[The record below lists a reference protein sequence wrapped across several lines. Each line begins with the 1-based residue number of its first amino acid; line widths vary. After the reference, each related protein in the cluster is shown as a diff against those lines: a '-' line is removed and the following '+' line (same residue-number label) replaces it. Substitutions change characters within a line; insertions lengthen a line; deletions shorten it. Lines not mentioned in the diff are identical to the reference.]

1 MLRVDGLKQSEN
13 MFNLESAIEDWR
25 RQMAAGGIK
34 SAATLD
40 ELESHLREDVQ
51 RRLQSAEPI
60 QPAFES
66 AVRQIGKPET
76 LGPEFAEANKASPL
90 RGWNWLVAAC
100 FAFPLICLS
109 RRALVT
115 TKLFGFWYWDWTTQD
130 RVLGCTA
137 VGLFV
142 LAVGSW
148 PFSHR
153 FLPLIAD
160 RRKRIT
166 MIIACSAAGPLWFRF
181 LPDFVLPLHAATGRF
196 LVTMLWL
203 MVPCVILPGVIYG
216 LEQASRRAAP
226 SSC

>member
-1 MLRVDGLKQSEN
+1 MSDLDL
-13 MFNLESAIEDWR
+13 AIKEWR
-25 RQMAAGGIK
+25 QRMTAGGIK

-66 AVRQIGKPET
+66 AVQQIGKPEA
-76 LGPEFAEANKASPL
+76 LRREFAEADKASPL

-115 TKLFGFWYWDWTTQD
+115 TKLFGVWYWDWTAQE

-142 LAVGSW
+142 LAVASW

-153 FLPLIAD
+153 ILPAIAD
-160 RRKRIT
+160 RRKRILL
-166 MIIACSAAGPLWFRF
+166 IIACSAAGPLWYAFV
-181 LPDFVLPLHAATGRF
+181 PDFVLPVHLETGRF
-196 LVTMLWL
+196 LLTMLWL

-216 LEQASRRAAP
+216 LEQASRRAVP
-226 SSC
+226 SGS